1 MPPNFFD
8 PLAAS
13 FWDML
18 QLAIGAAVTT
28 LTIKFSGWQSTK
40 KKELVERRVKDA
52 EIMARLDE
60 LVNQSQ
66 AVKSEI
72 KNSHGTNLR
81 NDLDVAIKNSKEARD
96 NSTQALKIVKQ
107 ISDSLESL
115 TVDFRESKREH
126 IDFRERHNQSTEEI
140 HDLNKRV
147 NALFSAQNKKE
158 NNHE

>member
-1 MPPNFFD
+1 MAGSPQKKGTSR
-8 PLAAS
+8 AAGKRCR
-13 FWDML
+13 DY
-18 QLAIGAAVTT
+18 GA
-28 LTIKFSGWQSTK
+28 
-40 KKELVERRVKDA
+40 
-52 EIMARLDE
+52 LDE
-60 LVNQSQ
+60 LANQSQ
-66 AVKSEI
+66 AVKFEV

-81 NDLDVAIKNSKEARD
+81 YDLDVAIKSATEARD

-147 NALFSAQNKKE
+147 NTLFSAQNKKE

>member
-40 KKELVERRVKDA
+40 KKELTERRVKDA

-60 LVNQSQ
+60 LANQSQ
-66 AVKSEI
+66 AVKSEV

-81 NDLDVAIKNSKEARD
+81 HDLDVAVKSATEARD

-126 IDFRERHNQSTEEI
+126 IDFRERHNQSMEEI

-147 NALFSAQNKKE
+147 NAIFSTINKE
-158 NNHE
+158 NTHE

>member
-8 PLAAS
+8 PIAAS

-40 KKELVERRVKDA
+40 KKELAERRVKDA

-60 LVNQSQ
+60 LANQSQ
-66 AVKSEI
+66 AVKSEV

-81 NDLDVAIKNSKEARD
+81 HDLDVAIKNSKEARD
-96 NSTQALKIVKQ
+96 NSTRALKIVEQ
-107 ISDSLESL
+107 IKDSLESL
-115 TVDFRESKREH
+115 SGDFRESKREH
-126 IDFRERHNQSTEEI
+126 MDFRERHNRSAEDIQ
-140 HDLNKRV
+140 DLNKRV
-147 NALFSAQNKKE
+147 NALFSTVNKE
-158 NNHE
+158 INHE

>member
-18 QLAIGAAVTT
+18 QLAIGTAVTT

-40 KKELVERRVKDA
+40 KKELAERRVKDA

-60 LVNQSQ
+60 LANQSQ
-66 AVKSEI
+66 AVKSEV

-81 NDLDVAIKNSKEARD
+81 HDLDVAIKSATEARD

-126 IDFRERHNQSTEEI
+126 IDFRERHNQSMEEI
-140 HDLNKRV
+140 YDLNKRV
-147 NALFSAQNKKE
+147 NAIFSTINKE
-158 NNHE
+158 NTHE